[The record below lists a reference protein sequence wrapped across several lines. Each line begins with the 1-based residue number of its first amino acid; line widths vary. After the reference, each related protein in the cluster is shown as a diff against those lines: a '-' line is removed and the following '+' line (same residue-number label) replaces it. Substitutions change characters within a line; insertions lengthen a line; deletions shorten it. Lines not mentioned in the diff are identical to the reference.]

1 MSRVLVVDDE
11 PSIVRTL
18 SISLRARGY
27 DVIEAGDGSGALAAV
42 KEQAPDV
49 VVLDLALPDMDGTQV
64 IAEVREWSRVP
75 ILVLSG
81 RIDISRQVEAL
92 DLGADAY
99 VCKPFVLD
107 ELVARLRALIRRA
120 CLEKGGLMHEVV
132 HFGLV
137 TVDLTARRIDL
148 AGSEVRLT
156 RTEWHLLEVLVRN
169 PGRLVSQQ
177 ELLADVWGPGYE
189 SARGNLRLY
198 MAQLR
203 RKVEPD
209 PAVPTY
215 FRNER
220 GLGYRFDPSGAPPQ

>member
-11 PSIVRTL
+11 PSMVRVL
-18 SISLRARGY
+18 GISLRARGY
-27 DVIEAGDGSGALAAV
+27 DVVEAGDGCSALAAV

-64 IAEVREWSRVP
+64 IAEVRQWSRVP

-81 RIDISRQVEAL
+81 RHDVTKQVEAL

-99 VCKPFVLD
+99 VTKPFVLD

-120 CLEKGGLMHEVV
+120 HLERGGLMHEVV
-132 HFGLV
+132 HFGEV
-137 TVDLTARRIDL
+137 MVDLTAHRVER
-148 AGSEVRLT
+148 AGDEVRLT
-156 RTEWHLLEVLVRN
+156 RTEWQLLEVLVRN
-169 PGRLVSQQ
+169 PGRLVPQQ
-177 ELLADVWGPGYE
+177 KLLADVWGPGYE
-189 SARGNLRLY
+189 AARGNLRLY

-209 PAVPTY
+209 PATPAY

-220 GLGYRFDPSGAPPQ
+220 GLGYRFDPSGAPPR